1 MIIIFSLFSNK
12 NLFLIAFLAVIAS
25 ANTIPQSVIYSPPE
39 RTIIGGYLNKS
50 LHFAEKYELDSAIY
64 YNKLLLIIYSA
75 GKDTI
80 RSAKGLT
87 FLARLFQRKLEYD
100 SAIACVN
107 AGLELLPINSSNFQ
121 LLRGDLYSTLGSLYL
136 TLEDYAN
143 AEIYY
148 KLALN
153 IRLEIKA
160 NEKIIIDNYF
170 NLGNI
175 QFGLGHFDNT
185 IYYCQ
190 KALERKFNSKK
201 GIISTLLANT
211 YGLIGN
217 ALIKKNN
224 ITEAKKYFLKGFSYA
239 QTAALYLNLGKV
251 FILEKNF
258 VAADTALK
266 KALELRLSQFG
277 AKHYL
282 TSKSYDALAD
292 LYRAQK
298 NYTRALEYYT
308 NGLNSSIKSNE
319 EDFFSSQNHKF
330 KDITSVAEF
339 FNSLK
344 GMAAMLLELAKKD
357 SAETRLLY
365 AKKLTGYSIPILS
378 EIQKY
383 YIIDDSKLKLRELA
397 DEIMNLGVEACYEIY
412 KLTGDQKYVSQAFFF
427 SETKR
432 NSVLSESKTK
442 RDAMRELKIPDS
454 LKNAELKLKLKLNKI
469 FTAAEDNITNDDINS
484 ASVRE
489 YLITSTVNAYDSLLI
504 KIKHYYPKYAS
515 LVSFEDKLNLH
526 VIRKNSN
533 DDVILEYTIT
543 KNKIFLFCIS
553 KGSIKIFEKVKKQSF
568 DKLINDYLNSLRK
581 INKKTYLST
590 SGVLYNELILPVEK
604 KIINTKKLIII
615 PCPEI
620 ASIPF
625 EALISPKGSRL
636 LETVCIQY
644 LGSSNYFRENNK
656 VLTNNYPYYFIGIAP
671 SYGNQKDYTA
681 LNNKEEI
688 IDISGL
694 LKNYNLPDT
703 FFVGENA
710 TESNLF
716 NSINNSKILH
726 IAAHSFA
733 DTLNGEKSGI
743 VLCDK
748 ILTAAEIVS
757 HEFNNDL
764 VVLSS
769 CEGGNGKTA
778 GGEGVLSLARKFIS
792 AGAKNLLVALWKV
805 PDKQTRIFMIE
816 FYKQLVKGNN
826 YAEALTGTKR
836 VLIKDKLFAFPNTWA
851 AFVLIK

>member
-1 MIIIFSLFSNK
+1 MIKLFKLFSNK
-12 NLFLIAFLAVIAS
+12 NLFIVVFLTVIAS
-25 ANTIPQSVIYSPPE
+25 TNTIPQSVIYKPSE
-39 RTIIGGYLNKS
+39 RTIMAGYLNKS

-64 YNKLLLIIYSA
+64 YNKLLLNIYSA

-107 AGLELLPINSSNFQ
+107 AGLELLQINSSNFQ

-136 TLEDYAN
+136 SLEDYAN

-160 NEKIIIDNYF
+160 NEKIIFDNYF

-175 QFGLGHFDNT
+175 QFGLGHYDNT

-190 KALERKFNSKK
+190 KALERRFNFKKGFNS
-201 GIISTLLANT
+201 TLIANT

-224 ITEAKKYFLKGFSYA
+224 LTEAKNYFLKGFSYA

-258 VAADTALK
+258 VAADTSLK
-266 KALELRLSQFG
+266 KALELRLLQFG

-282 TSKSYDALAD
+282 TSKSYSALAD
-292 LYRAQK
+292 LYCAQK
-298 NYTRALEYYT
+298 DYTGALDYYT
-308 NGLNSSIKSNE
+308 KGLNSSIKSNE
-319 EDFFSSQNHKF
+319 KEFFSAQKHKF
-330 KDITSVAEF
+330 KDIASVAEF

-344 GMAAMLLELAKKD
+344 GMAEMLLELAKKD
-357 SAETRLLY
+357 SSKIRLLY

-397 DEIMNLGVEACYEIY
+397 DEIMNLGVETCYQIY
-412 KLTGDQKYVSQAFFF
+412 KLTGDQKYVSQAFVF

-442 RDAMRELKIPDS
+442 REAMLELKIPDS
-454 LKNAELKLKLKLNKI
+454 LKNAELNLKHKLNKI
-469 FTAAEDNITNDDINS
+469 FTAAEDNITGDDFNN

-489 YLITSTVNAYDSLLI
+489 HLITSTVNAYDSLLT

-515 LVSFEDKLNLH
+515 LISSENKLNLSN
-526 VIRKNSN
+526 IRNRSH
-533 DDVILEYTIT
+533 DDVILEYTVT

-553 KGSIKIFEKVKKQSF
+553 DGSVTIFEKAKKQSF
-568 DKLINDYLNSLRK
+568 DNLVNEYLNSIRK

-590 SGVLYNELILPVEK
+590 SGVLYNELILPAEK
-604 KIINTKKLIII
+604 KIINKKNLAII
-615 PCPEI
+615 PCPEL

-636 LETVCIQY
+636 LEMVCIRY
-644 LGSSNYFRENNK
+644 LGSSNYFRNNDM
-656 VLTNNYPYYFIGIAP
+656 VLNNNYSYYFIGIAP
-671 SYGNQKDYTA
+671 SYGNQKDFA
-681 LNNKEEI
+681 PLNNKEEI
-688 IDISGL
+688 IGISRL
-694 LKNYNLPDT
+694 LKNYNLSDT
-703 FFVGENA
+703 LFIGENA

-716 NSINNSKILH
+716 NSSNSGKILH

-743 VLCDK
+743 VLGDN
-748 ILTAAEIVS
+748 ILTAAEIVA

-792 AGAKNLLVALWKV
+792 AGAKNLLVALWSV
-805 PDKQTRIFMIE
+805 PDKQTRIFMTE
-816 FYKQLVKGNN
+816 FYKQLVKDNN
-826 YAEALTGTKR
+826 YADALTRTKR
-836 VLIKDKLFAFPNTWA
+836 ELIKDKLFAFPNTWA
-851 AFVLIK
+851 AFVLMN